1 MRRYF
6 VNPFR
11 EEGRW
16 FKGNV
21 HTHSTAS
28 DGTRTPE
35 QLVETY
41 REAGYDFLSITDHS
55 VVTDVKGLGDPSFLL
70 IPGEE
75 MCIGRTHA
83 NQPFHI
89 VALGIQE
96 TLPFRD
102 FDRDLDPQVVI
113 DHVNE
118 AGGIPILAH
127 PYWSGLNHRDM
138 MEIEGYHGVE
148 IYNTGCDFERNTG
161 FSEAHIDDV
170 IVMGRRP
177 LIYAVDDHHGAER
190 PLLPLDAAVAWI
202 MVKSRSLGVDDIMSS
217 IRRGL
222 FYSSTGPEIMDIAID
237 DGGVISVECSSAKE
251 ISFVSTPSLGMK
263 FYAEGSPLTGALYK
277 GRLGEAYVR
286 IEVTDYAGGKAWSNP
301 IYNEPGN

>member
-1 MRRYF
+1 MKRYF

-35 QLVETY
+35 QLVKIY

-55 VVTDVKGLGDPSFLL
+55 VVTDVEGLGEPGFLL

-83 NQPFHI
+83 NQPYHI

-102 FDRDLDPQVVI
+102 FDRDLDPQIVI

-138 MEIEGYHGVE
+138 MEIDGYHGVE

-161 FSEAHIDDV
+161 FSEAHIDDI

-190 PLLPLDAAVAWI
+190 PLLPLDAAVAWM
-202 MVKSRSLGVDDIMSS
+202 MVKSKSLGADDILSS
-217 IRRGL
+217 IRKGL
-222 FYSSTGPEIMDIAID
+222 FYSSTGPEIMDITID
-237 DGGVISVECSSAKE
+237 DAGVISVECSPAKE

-263 FYAEGSPLTGALYK
+263 YYAEGNPLTGASYK
-277 GRLGEAYVR
+277 GRLGETYVR
-286 IEVTDYAGGKAWSNP
+286 IEVTDYAGGRAWSNP
-301 IYNEPGN
+301 IYNTPEN